1 MKATLTITEALK
13 TLQTSPA
20 EATPFSVLLACG
32 FTPLHLQT
40 FLGAHLQQL
49 LPDRK
54 ISLSTGLF
62 GDLVGA
68 LNGLDS
74 KQVHATAVIVEWET
88 LDPRLGFREAGSWK
102 PSSLTDILSGVRSAV
117 VRIEDSLHQIPAGIK
132 TVVSLPTLPLP
143 PFFHTPGW
151 QASEAE
157 LLLDQIVCEFGARL
171 VSRKGISLVD
181 RRRLA
186 ENSPPGAC
194 YDLKS
199 DLLAGLPYTV
209 SHASQLSGALA
220 RLLAPS
226 PPKKGLITDL
236 DDTLWDG
243 LAGEVGPD
251 GVTWDLAS
259 HQQIHGLY
267 QKMLASLSGQGVL
280 IGIASKNDPA
290 IVEKTFQRTDILLRP
305 DDVFPIEAN
314 WNSKSASVA
323 RILHTWNIAADSV
336 VFIDDSAMELG
347 EVAAAHPGI
356 TCIQFPKGNYP
367 AAYQLFSQ
375 LRDLFGKEY
384 ISDEDSLRLASIRQG
399 AEFLQVAETDRGGEA
414 FLEQLNSVI
423 TLEFQDSPKDRRAWE
438 LVNKTNQFNL
448 NGARYT
454 EADWVRAVSQP
465 DSVLMVVNYEDRFG
479 PLGKIAV
486 LQGRHHGDVLDVDV
500 WVMSCRSFS
509 RRVEHQCLRTLFERF
524 GLREMAFQFART
536 PKNGPLR
543 EFFGSLLDTQPES
556 PFSLSFETFQKKC
569 SPLYHRVVLSE

>member
-1 MKATLTITEALK
+1 LTITEALK

-20 EATPFSVLLACG
+20 EAAPFPVLLACG

-40 FLGAHLQQL
+40 FLAAHLQQL
-49 LPDRK
+49 LPNRRV
-54 ISLSTGLF
+54 SLSTGLF
-62 GDLVGA
+62 GDLVGT
-68 LNGLDS
+68 LNRLNS
-74 KQVHATAVIVEWET
+74 NEVHATAVIIEWET

-102 PSSLTDILSGVRSAV
+102 PAGLADILAGVRSAV
-117 VRIEDSLHQIPAGIK
+117 ARIEDSLDHIPAGIK

-157 LLLDQIVCEFGARL
+157 LVLDQVISEFGARL
-171 VSRKGISLVD
+171 VGRGGISIVN

-209 SHASQLSGALA
+209 SHASQLSCALA

-251 GVTWDLAS
+251 GVSWDLAS
-259 HQQIHGLY
+259 RQQIHGLY
-267 QKMLASLSGQGVL
+267 QKMLSSLSGQGVL
-280 IGIASKNDPA
+280 IGVASKNDPA
-290 IVEKTFQRTDILLRP
+290 IVEKTFQRTDILLRS
-305 DDVFPIEAN
+305 DEVFPIEAN

-323 RILHTWNIAADSV
+323 RILQSWNVAVDSV

-356 TCIQFPKGNYP
+356 TCIPFPKGNYP
-367 AAYQLFSQ
+367 AAYQTFSQ
-375 LRDLFGKEY
+375 LRDLFGKEH
-384 ISDEDSLRLASIRQG
+384 ISDEDSLRLNSIRQG
-399 AEFLQVAETDRGGEA
+399 AEFLHGAETGGGGEA
-414 FLEQLNSVI
+414 FLEQLNSTI
-423 TLEFQDSPKDRRAWE
+423 ALEFHGSPKDRRAWE

-448 NGARYT
+448 NGVRYT
-454 EADWVRAVSQP
+454 EADWERAVSQP
-465 DSVLMVVNYEDRFG
+465 GSVLMVVNYEDRFG

-486 LQGRHHGDVLDVDV
+486 LQGARRGDVLDVDV

-509 RRVEHQCLRTLFERF
+509 RRIEHQCLRTLFERF
-524 GLREMAFQFART
+524 GLREMVFRFVHT

-543 EFFGSLLDTQPES
+543 EFFGGLLGTQPDS
-556 PFSLSFETFQKKC
+556 PFGLSSEMFQKKC
-569 SPLYHRVVLSE
+569 PPLYHRVILSE

>member
-1 MKATLTITEALK
+1 
-13 TLQTSPA
+13 
-20 EATPFSVLLACG
+20 
-32 FTPLHLQT
+32 
-40 FLGAHLQQL
+40 
-49 LPDRK
+49 
-54 ISLSTGLF
+54 
-62 GDLVGA
+62 

-74 KQVHATAVIVEWET
+74 NEVHAVAVIIEWET
-88 LDPRLGFREAGSWK
+88 LDPRLGFREAGSWR
-102 PSSLTDILSGVRSAV
+102 PSGLADILSGVRSTLA
-117 VRIEDSLHQIPAGIK
+117 RIEDSLNHIPAGIK

-143 PFFHTPGW
+143 PLFHTPGW

-157 LLLDQIVCEFGARL
+157 LLLDQMICEFAVRL
-171 VSRKGISLVD
+171 LSRKGISLVN

-186 ENSPPGAC
+186 ESSPPGAC

-209 SHASQLSGALA
+209 SHASQLSCALA

-243 LAGEVGPD
+243 LAGEGGPD
-251 GVTWDLAS
+251 GVTWDLAN

-280 IGIASKNDPA
+280 IGVASKNDPA
-290 IVEKTFQRTDILLRP
+290 VVQKTFERTDIRLRP
-305 DDVFPIEAN
+305 NEVFPIEAN

-323 RILHTWNIAADSV
+323 RILQTWNIGADSV
-336 VFIDDSAMELG
+336 VFIDDSPMELG

-367 AAYQLFSQ
+367 AAYQMFSQ
-375 LRDLFGKEY
+375 LRDLFGKEH
-384 ISDEDSLRLASIRQG
+384 ISEEDSLRLHSIRQG
-399 AEFLQVAETDRGGEA
+399 AEFLQTAETDGGGEA
-414 FLEQLNSVI
+414 FLEKLNSII
-423 TLEFQDSPKDRRAWE
+423 TLEFHGSPKDRRAWE

-454 EADWVRAVSQP
+454 EADWDRAVSQP
-465 DSVLMVVNYEDRFG
+465 GSVLMVVNYEDRFG

-486 LQGRHHGDVLDVDV
+486 LQGCRHGDVLDVDV

-524 GLREMAFQFART
+524 GLREMVFRFVPT

-543 EFFGSLLDTQPES
+543 EFFGGLLDTQPTS
-556 PFSLSFETFQKKC
+556 QFHLSSEMFEKKC
-569 SPLYHRVVLSE
+569 PPLYHRVSVSE

>member
-1 MKATLTITEALK
+1 MGSTLTITEALK
-13 TLQTSPA
+13 TLQASPTKA
-20 EATPFSVLLACG
+20 APFPVLLACG

-40 FLGAHLQQL
+40 FLAAHLQQL

-54 ISLSTGLF
+54 VSLSTGLF
-62 GDLVGA
+62 GDLVGT

-74 KQVHATAVIVEWET
+74 NQVHAAAVIVEWET
-88 LDPRLGFREAGSWK
+88 LDPRLGFREAGSWR
-102 PSSLTDILSGVRSAV
+102 PAGLADILSGVRSALA
-117 VRIEDSLHQIPAGIK
+117 RIEDALNHIPTGIK
-132 TVVSLPTLPLP
+132 MVVSLPSLPLP

-157 LLLDQIVCEFGARL
+157 LLLDQMISEFGVRL
-171 VSRKGISLVD
+171 VSRKEISIVN

-186 ENSPPGAC
+186 ENSSPGAC
-194 YDLKS
+194 FDLKS

-209 SHASQLSGALA
+209 SHASQLSCALA
-220 RLLAPS
+220 RLLVPS

-251 GVTWDLAS
+251 GVTWDLTS

-267 QKMLASLSGQGVL
+267 QKMLSSLSGQGVL
-280 IGIASKNDPA
+280 IGVASKNDPA
-290 IVEKTFQRTDILLRP
+290 VVEKTFQRTDIRLRS
-305 DDVFPIEAN
+305 DEVFPIEAN

-323 RILHTWNIAADSV
+323 RILRSWNIAADSV

-367 AAYQLFSQ
+367 AAYQMFSQ
-375 LRDLFGKEY
+375 LRDLFGKEHL
-384 ISDEDSLRLASIRQG
+384 SDEDSLRLNSIRQS
-399 AEFLQVAETDRGGEA
+399 AEFLQGAETDGGGET
-414 FLEQLNSVI
+414 FLEQLSAVI
-423 TLEFQDSPKDRRAWE
+423 TLEFHGSAKDRRAWE

-448 NGARYT
+448 NGERHT
-454 EADWVRAVSQP
+454 EADWDRAVSQP
-465 DSVLMVVNYEDRFG
+465 GSVLMVVNYEDRFG

-524 GLREMAFQFART
+524 GLRDIIFRFAST
-536 PKNGPLR
+536 PKNGPIR
-543 EFFGSLLDTQPES
+543 EFFGGLLDAPPEA
-556 PFSLSFETFQKKC
+556 PFSLSSEMFQKKC
-569 SPLYHRVVLSE
+569 PPLYHRVVLSE